1 MNTREEN
8 MMIKDDRRIL
18 YNSLKREM
26 KRYEDAF
33 ENKDDEVY
41 EKMRLQHLEIAVK
54 SLLEMYPTEIE

>member
-1 MNTREEN
+1 MT
-8 MMIKDDRRIL
+8 KDDRKIL

-26 KRYEDAF
+26 ERYKDAF

-54 SLLEMYPTEIE
+54 SLLEMYPTETE